1 MDAIETEGKIFV
13 TMHNLEM
20 GRIEYDENGGLSFLP
35 LCTSSYKTG
44 IIDETYITRF
54 LCTN

>member
-35 LCTSSYKTG
+35 LCTLSYKTG
-44 IIDETYITRF
+44 IITRS